1 MQKFY
6 FVAAFMLLSVGAGA
20 QDFRFGKVSLEEVKE
35 TAHPKDQEADAA
47 ILYRSQSVYYEFSD
61 HTGFTLVTDVH
72 ERIKIYTKEGF
83 DWATKEISHYQNSRD
98 KEKVTSIKGY
108 TYNEKDG
115 KLTEEKLK
123 GNGIFNEEASNYRLI
138 TKLTMPAVQEGSVI
152 EYKYTLRS
160 PFVTSID
167 DTPLQYT
174 ISVNRLEAKVAIPE
188 YLVFRKYYNTKSPLH
203 LPVNETTKP
212 FVHTTTTSRRN
223 LSQNTTGTARLEFM
237 QNVYEVTADN
247 IPALIDEDYVDYL
260 HNYAAFLKWE
270 LTSTRFPNSMVE
282 NFSKNWEGVA
292 KSIFDDGG
300 FQKEVNRDGFFK
312 KDVNK
317 LLEGVNAPLERAAVV
332 YDFVRQKVK
341 WNGYFGFT
349 AESGGKSAFNKGE
362 GNVGDINLLLT
373 AMLKYAGLNANPVVV
388 STRSNG
394 IPIYPTRNG
403 FNYVIAVIELPNNN
417 YVLLDATDPHA
428 AMGELPARARNWQ
441 GRIIRE
447 DASSAWINLNPQVQ
461 SQERSILSYE
471 LGNDMILRGKSINL
485 HNGLF
490 AKAYREKFLGINEQ
504 SLLEN
509 LEKGK
514 GNVKLSEVKQE
525 NLKSIG
531 IDVKETYGFEL
542 QQGVDVIN
550 DKIYIKPF
558 IFNSLA
564 ENPFK
569 ADERNYPVFFEF
581 PMLKNTTVNVLI
593 PEGYEVEA
601 LPESLIT
608 TINDGEG
615 QFKFLVNQN
624 GRYLRLE
631 SELDLKNIIFL
642 PAQYKALKDFYSQ
655 MVEKQSEAIVLK
667 KII

>member
-6 FVAAFMLLSVGAGA
+6 FLAAFVLLGLGAGA
-20 QDFRFGKVSLEEVKE
+20 QDFRFGKVSFEEVKE
-35 TAHPKDQEADAA
+35 EYHQQDREADAA
-47 ILYRSQSVYYEFSD
+47 VLYRSQNVSYEYSD
-61 HTGFTLVTDVH
+61 HSGFTLVTDVH

-83 DWATKEISHYQNSRD
+83 DRATKEISYYQNSRD

-108 TYNEKDG
+108 TYNIKDG
-115 KLTEEKLK
+115 KLSEEKLK

-160 PFVTSID
+160 PFVIAID
-167 DTPLQYT
+167 DTPLQFT
-174 ISVNRLEAKVAIPE
+174 IPVNRLEVKISIPE
-188 YLVFRKYYNTKSPLH
+188 YLVFRKYVNTKSALN
-203 LPVNETTKP
+203 LPVSESTKP
-212 FVHTTTTSRRN
+212 FVHTSTAKGRDHSGTTTST
-223 LSQNTTGTARLEFM
+223 SRLEFM
-237 QNVYEVTADN
+237 QNVYEVIADD
-247 IPALIDEDYVDYL
+247 IPALKDEDYVDYL

-270 LTSTRFPNSMVE
+270 LTYTRFPNTSYE
-282 NFSKNWEGVA
+282 NFSMDWEGVA

-312 KDVNK
+312 KDLDK
-317 LLEGVNAPLERAAVV
+317 LLEGVNPPMERAVLV
-332 YDFVRQKVK
+332 YDFVKQKVK

-349 AESGGKSAFNKGE
+349 AESGGKAAFKKGE

-388 STRSNG
+388 STRDNG
-394 IPIYPTRNG
+394 IPVYPTRNG
-403 FNYVIAVIELPNNN
+403 FNYVIAAIESPDNFI
-417 YVLLDATDPHA
+417 LLDATDPHA

-447 DASSAWINLNPQVQ
+447 DASSAWVNLNPQVQ
-461 SQERSILSYE
+461 SQERSTLSYE
-471 LGNDMILRGKSINL
+471 LGDDMILRGKSIKL

-490 AKAYREKFLGINEQ
+490 AKTYRENLGGLNEQ

-514 GNVKLSEVKQE
+514 GNIKIAGVKQE

-531 IDVKETYGFEL
+531 ADIKETYEFEL
-542 QQGVDVIN
+542 LQGVDVIN
-550 DKIYIKPF
+550 EKIYMKPF
-558 IFNSLA
+558 IFTSLA

-569 ADERNYPVFFEF
+569 ADERNYPVFFDF
-581 PMLKNTTVNVLI
+581 PMLKSTTVNVLI

-608 TINDGEG
+608 TINDGDG

-631 SELDLKNIIFL
+631 AELDLRNIIFL
-642 PAQYKALKDFYSQ
+642 PTHYTALKEFYAQ